1 MYFRVWFVT
10 SQLVSSL
17 WIFTW
22 GRKIMSERNGTALK
36 QSIMPKS
43 YFVHL
48 RGIMFC
54 PCVQQT
60 CLNISVHVDTQYS
73 TNRTTN
79 HCPYICPFTDGNSIQ
94 QECILYMSSACFV
107 HINANSLSLS
117 SCLLQSL
124 TQAAPS
130 TPTSITP
137 PDLNWSFIWQ
147 LLSRWL
153 IIFHRGDQLADVKFS
168 FVYLLVSVSYPLWQL
183 DVCEDLNMRLLVQF
197 SQMIFNGHQ
206 SCNKRIISKKGKK

>member
-117 SCLLQSL
+117 LPVFCSL
-124 TQAAPS
+124 SLKPLHQ
-130 TPTSITP
+130 P
-137 PDLNWSFIWQ
+137 P
-147 LLSRWL
+147 
-153 IIFHRGDQLADVKFS
+153 
-168 FVYLLVSVSYPLWQL
+168 
-183 DVCEDLNMRLLVQF
+183 
-197 SQMIFNGHQ
+197 HQ
-206 SCNKRIISKKGKK
+206 SHPPTWTDHSFDSYCQGGWSSFTEVTN